1 MKKLIFFISLFFISH
16 FSFSQNVGIGTT
28 FPHGSAALEV
38 KDNSKGVLIP
48 RMTSFQRAS
57 IANPAEGL
65 MVYQTDETKGFWFFN
80 GSSWVFQGMK
90 NGSAPGEMMYWNGTE
105 WITIAAGQQNQGLFF
120 CNGAPTWGGCK
131 PVVNTDAVTSI
142 TASSAVS
149 GGSISDE
156 GSSPITAKGVVWGF
170 EPNPTI
176 DLGTKTVN
184 GTGPSTFSSNVT
196 SLNGGTT
203 YYIRAY
209 ATNNAGTSYGNE
221 LIFQTLTL
229 ASVTTNA
236 ATSITST
243 SATSGGT
250 ISSNGGN
257 PVTERGIVWGTT
269 TNLTVETSNKIISG
283 SGNGSFVGNI
293 TGLTP
298 FTNYFA
304 KAYAIT
310 SAGTAYGNT
319 IIVGTFPIGANYAGG
334 IIAYVLKPGD
344 AGYSNSATHGIIA
357 APSNQS
363 NGAPWGCCCTYYGTS
378 NYIGTGNQNT
388 QLIVSR
394 CNTPGIGAR
403 ICNDLVLNGYSDW
416 YLPSYEELLRMLI
429 NKNAIGNMVTDGV
442 ADAYMCSTEDNA
454 INVPT
459 INFACDYP
467 TICQG
472 QAGKGALIRVRAVRS
487 F

>member
-1 MKKLIFFISLFFISH
+1 MKKLLILISLFFISD
-16 FSFSQNVGIGTT
+16 FSFSQNVGIGTS
-28 FPHGSAALEV
+28 FPHSSAALEV
-38 KDNSKGVLIP
+38 KDNSKGILIP
-48 RMTSFQRAS
+48 RMTSVQRAAIS
-57 IANPAEGL
+57 NPAEGL

-80 GSSWVFQGMK
+80 GSNWFFQGLF
-90 NGSAPGEMMYWNGTE
+90 NGSNPGDMMYWNGSN
-105 WITIAAGQQNQGLFF
+105 WVTIAAGQQNQGLFF

-131 PVVNTDAVTSI
+131 PVVSTAAVTSI

-170 EPNPTI
+170 EPSPAV
-176 DLGTKTVN
+176 DLPTKTVN
-184 GTGPSTFSSNVT
+184 GNGSSSFTSNVT
-196 SLNGGTT
+196 SLNYGTT

-221 LIFQTLTL
+221 LSFQTLTL

-243 SATSGGT
+243 GATSGGT

-269 TNLTVETSNKIISG
+269 TNLTVETSNKVVSG
-283 SGNGSFVGNI
+283 SGNGSFVSNI

-298 FTNYFA
+298 FTNYYA
-304 KAYAIT
+304 KAYAT
-310 SAGTAYGNT
+310 TVAGTAYGNT
-319 IIVGTFPIGANYAGG
+319 ISLGTFPIGASYGGG
-334 IIAYVLKPGD
+334 IIAYVLQPWD
-344 AGYSNSATHGIIA
+344 IGYSSSVTHGLIA

-363 NGAPWGCCCTYYGTS
+363 NGAPWGCTGTYYGTS
-378 NYIGTGNQNT
+378 NFIGTGNANT
-388 QLIVSR
+388 QTIVTR
-394 CNTPGIGAR
+394 CSTAGIGAR
-403 ICNDLVLNGYSDW
+403 ICNDLVLNGYNDW
-416 YLPSYEELLRMLI
+416 YLPSYNELIMLLI
-429 NKNAIGNMVTDGV
+429 NKNAIGNMVTDGLV
-442 ADAYMCSTEDNA
+442 DVYMCSTEDNA
-454 INVPT
+454 VNVPT

-467 TICQG
+467 SICQG